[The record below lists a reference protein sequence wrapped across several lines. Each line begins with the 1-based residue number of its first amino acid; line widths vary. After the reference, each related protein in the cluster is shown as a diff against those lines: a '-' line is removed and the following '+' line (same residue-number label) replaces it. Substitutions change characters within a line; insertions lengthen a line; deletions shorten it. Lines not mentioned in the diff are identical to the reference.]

1 MATDTPA
8 ALRITRPH
16 LRRLRQMW
24 RSAGWPCQD
33 LIEAELLSLQ
43 LLERLADEEG
53 RVTLRVTDAGV
64 QAIAAS
70 LQANRAGRDA
80 HEDLVDRVARSM
92 RHCGRITWRRLSLR
106 ARVED
111 RWVLCQPDVFSLRQT
126 TVEAYA
132 EPVVHEIKVRR
143 ADLLSDLRQP
153 AKGAA
158 YLATASQCWYVLR
171 EGIGEP
177 DEIPAA
183 FGVMLAGEG
192 GIEIARPAP
201 HRPMTVPFATWM
213 ALARADADR
222 SDDDAQAWLGD
233 DAQHNANHS

>member
-1 MATDTPA
+1 MPT
-8 ALRITRPH
+8 ITRPH

-33 LIEAELLSLQ
+33 LIEAELLALQ
-43 LLERLADEEG
+43 LLERLLDDQG

-70 LQANRAGRDA
+70 LHANRAARDA
-80 HEDLVDRVARSM
+80 HEELVARVARSM
-92 RHCGRITWRRLSLR
+92 RHQGRITWRRLSLR
-106 ARVED
+106 ARVD
-111 RWVLCQPDVFSLRQT
+111 DAWMLCQPDVFSLRQT

-143 ADLLSDLRQP
+143 SDLLSDLRQP

-158 YLATASQCWYVLR
+158 YLATACQCWYVLR
-171 EGIGEP
+171 EGIGTA

-183 FGVMLAGEG
+183 FGVMLAGDG

-201 HRPMTVPFATWM
+201 HRAMTVPFATWM
-213 ALARADADR
+213 ALARTNADPAE
-222 SDDDAQAWLGD
+222 DDVQAWLGD
-233 DAQHNANHS
+233 DGGAGPVD